1 MNTVLPPTDQQVA
14 AMRQHVM
21 TEIVTVSKR
30 RRRRAGFTLGAALLG
45 TVALTGGAFAV
56 TQASVQNRNNTVECF
71 TMADSSA
78 EHATATLADNDA
90 NTNST
95 LTPTQQR
102 VQHAIAQCEA
112 GWNAVPTDPDAPA
125 ATVDVPHPTVC
136 QLGDGRLAV
145 FPNED
150 DENTSSF
157 CAGLELAVPST

>member
-30 RRRRAGFTLGAALLG
+30 RRRRAGLTLGAALLG

-71 TMADSSA
+71 TVADPGA
-78 EHATATLADNDA
+78 EHATATIADNDTDTS
-90 NTNST
+90 NT
-95 LTPTQQR
+95 LTPVQQR
-102 VQHAIAQCEA
+102 VQNAVAQCEA
-112 GWNAVPTDPDAPA
+112 GWNAVPTDPNAPA
-125 ATVDVPHPTVC
+125 ATADVPHPTVC

-145 FPNED
+145 FPNKNNES
-150 DENTSSF
+150 TSSF